1 MEGPMA
7 TDVRRAPSKVTYAT
21 MMADRLDDVHR
32 ELDRAVAA
40 VKTRLG
46 EIQPMYI
53 AGTPVSAAE
62 QFEDRSPIDTRIL
75 VGRFQSGTREHVHAA
90 VAAAREAF
98 PAWASMRW
106 DDRVDLLRRLAQ
118 VIHANRV
125 ELTALMGYE
134 SGKTR
139 LECLGDIEESADLIE
154 YYCRQFEEH
163 DGFIQQ
169 MEALDSHEQ
178 NLSVLR
184 PYGVWAVISPFNF
197 PLALAAGPAGA
208 ALVSGNTVV
217 FKPASDTPLLGLK
230 LYEMAQEAGI
240 PAGVFNVVTGLGD
253 TVGQALIDDEGVD
266 GVVFTGS
273 TAVGMK
279 MIRDNARRPAPRPL
293 ILEMGGKNPAIV
305 MKTAD
310 LEKATMGIGR
320 SAFSAQGQKCSACSR
335 VYVHRDIKPKFI
347 DLFVEKLRAVKVGN
361 PLERGVAIGPV
372 INEAAV
378 RRFEAAVAQA
388 KADGGR
394 IVYGGRRLRDG
405 DLAHGYYVEPTVIDN
420 LRDDCPLLQEELFVP
435 LTIVCEVASLDEAI
449 QRANN
454 TEYGLT
460 AGLFSEDDRE
470 IERFYNGVQAGV
482 LYVNRKAGATT
493 GAWPGVNP
501 FGGWKASGLTGRGS
515 GGPYYVQQFM
525 HEQSR
530 VRVR

>member
-1 MEGPMA
+1 MA
-7 TDVRRAPSKVTYAT
+7 TDVRRAPKVTYAT
-21 MMADRLDDVHR
+21 MMADRIDDVHR

-40 VKTRLG
+40 VKTRFG
-46 EIQPMYI
+46 DTFPMYI
-53 AGTPVSAAE
+53 GGAPVAAAE

-75 VGRFQSGTREHVHAA
+75 IGRFQRGTREHVRDA
-90 VAAAREAF
+90 VAAARDAF
-98 PAWASMRW
+98 PRWSALRW

-118 VIHANRV
+118 IIHANRV
-125 ELTALMGYE
+125 ELSALMGYE

-139 LECLGDIEESADLIE
+139 LECLGDVEESADLIE
-154 YYCRQFEEH
+154 YYCRQLEEN
-163 DGFIQQ
+163 DGFVRQ
-169 MEALDSHEQ
+169 MDTLDAHEQ
-178 NLSVLR
+178 NVSLLR

-208 ALVSGNTVV
+208 ALVTGNTVV

-230 LYEMAQEAGI
+230 LFEMTQEAGL
-240 PAGVFNVVTGLGD
+240 PAGVFNVITGTGD
-253 TVGQALIDDEGVD
+253 TVGQALIEDEGVD
-266 GVVFTGS
+266 GIVFTGS

-279 MIRDNARRPAPRPL
+279 MIRDNAQRRMPRPL

-305 MKTAD
+305 MRTAD
-310 LEKATMGIGR
+310 LEKATMGVGR

-335 VYVHRDIKPKFI
+335 VYVHRDIKHKFI
-347 DLFVEKLRAVKVGN
+347 DLFIDKMRAVKIGN
-361 PLERGVAIGPV
+361 PLERGVAIGPM

-378 RRFEAAVAQA
+378 RRYEAAVEQA
-388 KADGGR
+388 RSEGGQ
-394 IVYGGRRLRDG
+394 VLVGGRRARDG
-405 DLAHGYYVEPTVIDN
+405 ELAHGYFVEPTVIDN
-420 LRDDCPLLQEELFVP
+420 VRLDCPLLSQELFVP
-435 LTIVCEVASLDEAI
+435 LTVICEVRSLDEAI
-449 QRANN
+449 EQANA

-460 AGLFSEDDRE
+460 AGLFSEDDHE
-470 IERFYNGVQAGV
+470 IDRFYREVNAGV

-501 FGGWKASGLTGRGS
+501 FGGWKASGSTGRGS

>member
-1 MEGPMA
+1 MA
-7 TDVRRAPSKVTYAT
+7 TDVRRAHPKVTYAT
-21 MMADRLDDVHR
+21 MMADRMDDLHR
-32 ELDRAVAA
+32 ELDRAVGA
-40 VKTRLG
+40 VKTRFG
-46 EIQPMYI
+46 NTHPMYI
-53 AGTPVSAAE
+53 GGAPVTAAE
-62 QFEDRSPIDTRIL
+62 QFDDRSPIDTRIL
-75 VGRFQSGTREHVHAA
+75 LGRFQRGSREHVRAA
-90 VAAAREAF
+90 VAAAREAY
-98 PAWASMRW
+98 PGWSARRW
-106 DDRVDLLRRLAQ
+106 DDRVDILRRLGQ
-118 VIHANRV
+118 IIHANRV
-125 ELTALMGYE
+125 ELTALMGYD

-154 YYCRQFEEH
+154 YYCQQFEENE
-163 DGFIQQ
+163 GFVRE
-169 MEALDSHEQ
+169 MNALDSHEV
-178 NLSVLR
+178 NMSVLR

-217 FKPASDTPLLGLK
+217 FKPASDTPLLGIK
-230 LYEMAQEAGI
+230 LYEMAHEAGI
-240 PAGVFNVVTGLGD
+240 PDGVFNVITGLGD
-253 TVGQALIDDEGVD
+253 TVGQALIDDPDVD

-273 TAVGMK
+273 TAVGLK
-279 MIRDNARRPAPRPL
+279 MIRDNAQRPVPRPL

-310 LEKATMGIGR
+310 LEKATMGVGR

-335 VYVHRDIKPKFI
+335 VYVHRDIKPKFL
-347 DLFVEKLRAVKVGN
+347 DLFIEKLRAVKVGN
-361 PLERGVAIGPV
+361 PLEKGIAIGPV

-378 RRFEAAVAQA
+378 QRFEAAVNEA
-388 KADGGR
+388 KSEGGNV
-394 IVYGGRRLRDG
+394 IFGGRRLRDG
-405 DLAHGYYVEPTVIDN
+405 DFAHGYYVEPTVIEN
-420 LRDDCPLLQEELFVP
+420 LRDDCKLLQQELFVP
-435 LTIVCEVASLDEAI
+435 ITVVCDVASLDQAI
-449 QRANN
+449 ERANS

-470 IERFYNGVQAGV
+470 IERFYQKVEAGV

>member
-1 MEGPMA
+1 MA
-7 TDVRRAPSKVTYAT
+7 TDVRRANKVTYAT

-32 ELDRAVAA
+32 ELDRAVAT
-40 VKTRLG
+40 VKTRFG
-46 EIQPMYI
+46 DTYPMYI
-53 AGTPVSAAE
+53 GGIPVAAGE
-62 QFEDRSPIDTRIL
+62 QFDDRSPIDTRVL
-75 VGRFQSGTREHVHAA
+75 LGRFQRGTRENVRAA
-90 VAAAREAF
+90 VAAARDAF
-98 PAWASMRW
+98 PAWSSMRW

-125 ELTALMGYE
+125 QLTALMGYE

-154 YYCRQFEEH
+154 YYCRQFEEN
-163 DGFIQQ
+163 DGFTRQ
-169 MEALDSHEQ
+169 MDSLAAHEQ
-178 NLSVLR
+178 NISVLR

-208 ALVSGNTVV
+208 ALVAGNTVV

-230 LYEMAQEAGI
+230 LYEMAHEAGI
-240 PAGVFNVVTGLGD
+240 PPGVFNVVTGQGD
-253 TVGQALIDDEGVD
+253 TVGQALIDDDGVD

-273 TAVGMK
+273 TAVGMQ
-279 MIRDNARRPAPRPL
+279 MIRDNAQRRTPRPL

-310 LEKATMGIGR
+310 LEKAVVGIGR

-335 VYVHRDIKPKFI
+335 VYVHHDIKPRFL
-347 DLFVEKLRAVKVGN
+347 DLFVEKLREVKVGN
-361 PLERGVAIGPV
+361 PLERGVAVGPV

-378 RRFEAAVAQA
+378 QRFESAVAQA
-388 KADGGR
+388 KAEGGR
-394 IVYGGRRLRDG
+394 MVFGGRRLRDG
-405 DLAHGYYVEPTVIDN
+405 DLAHGYFVEPTVIDN
-420 LRDDCPLLQEELFVP
+420 LRDDSPLLYQELFVP
-435 LTIVCEVASLDEAI
+435 ITIVCEVASLEEAI
-449 QRANN
+449 ARANN

-460 AGLFSEDDRE
+460 AGIYSEDERE
-470 IERFYNGVQAGV
+470 IEVFLHNVA
-482 LYVNRKAGATT
+482 A
-493 GAWPGVNP
+493 GVNP

-525 HEQSR
+525 REQSR

>member
-1 MEGPMA
+1 MA
-7 TDVRRAPSKVTYAT
+7 TDVRRAPKVTYAA
-21 MMADRLDDVHR
+21 MMTERLDDMQR

-40 VKTRLG
+40 VKTRFG
-46 EIQPMYI
+46 GTYPMFI
-53 AGTPVSAAE
+53 GGAPVEAAE
-62 QFEDRSPIDTRIL
+62 QFDDRSPIDTRLLI
-75 VGRFQSGTREHVHAA
+75 GRFQRGAPEHADQA
-90 VAAAREAF
+90 VQAARDAF
-98 PAWASMRW
+98 PGWSALRW
-106 DDRVDLLRRLAQ
+106 DDRVDVLRRLAQ
-118 VIHANRV
+118 IIHANRV
-125 ELTALMGYE
+125 ELSALMGYE

-139 LECLGDIEESADLIE
+139 LECLGDVEESADLIE

-163 DGFIQQ
+163 EGFVRR
-169 MEALDSHEQ
+169 MDALDAREE

-208 ALVSGNTVV
+208 ALVAGNTVV
-217 FKPASDTPLLGLK
+217 FKPATETPLLGVRLC
-230 LYEMAQEAGI
+230 EMAHEAGL
-240 PAGVFNVVTGLGD
+240 PPGVFNLVTGLGD
-253 TVGQALIDDEGVD
+253 TVGQALIDHPGVD
-266 GVVFTGS
+266 GIVFTGS

-279 MIRDNARRPAPRPL
+279 MIRDNAHRTLPRPL

-305 MKTAD
+305 MRTAD
-310 LEKATMGIGR
+310 LDKATMGVGR

-335 VYVHRDIKPKFI
+335 VYVHRDIKDRFV
-347 DLFVEKLRAVKVGN
+347 DLFIEKLRAVKVGN

-378 RRFEAAVAQA
+378 ARFEAAVEQGR
-388 KADGGR
+388 ADGGR
-394 IVYGGRRLRDG
+394 VLCGGRRLRDG
-405 DLAHGYYVEPTVIDN
+405 DMAHGWFVEPTVIDSV
-420 LRDDCPLLQEELFVP
+420 REDCPLLQQELFVP
-435 LTIVCEVASLDEAI
+435 LTVICEVTSLDHAI
-449 QRANN
+449 EQANN

-460 AGLFSEDDRE
+460 AGLYSEDERE
-470 IERFYNGVQAGV
+470 IARFYQHVNAGV

-501 FGGWKASGLTGRGS
+501 FGGWKASGSTGRGS